1 MVTTEIPVRPEP
13 PAPAPKRTG
22 RKWALRI
29 VLAILIFAV
38 LLVFAAVAFVWW
50 TDSKI
55 ERIPASELTSL
66 QAAEGGPRNILMVG
80 TDSRENLPDDFENFG
95 NFSGS
100 RTDVIMLVHFVPG
113 EGAQLL
119 SIPRDLKVDFDDA
132 PTNRINTAY
141 VIGGPDLLV
150 ETVQDVTGVAVNN
163 YVEID
168 FVGFAAV
175 VDSLGGVEI
184 DFECAA
190 RDTKSGF
197 VADAGKQTLDGE
209 MAVAY
214 VRSRSYQENCDGSWD
229 TDGSGDIGRTGRQQ
243 ALLLAVFDQASSPSS
258 AFNAPRFAST
268 FAEQIRADEG
278 LSAGVILD
286 LGRSALSL
294 NRSSIHTA
302 TLPVKNHS
310 EGGRSYVIMVQPDA
324 DEVLTAFINGDPFP
338 S

>member
-1 MVTTEIPVRPEP
+1 MRLLMLLLILAV
-13 PAPAPKRTG
+13 
-22 RKWALRI
+22 I
-29 VLAILIFAV
+29 VVLGAI
-38 LLVFAAVAFVWW
+38 AFIWW
-50 TDSKI
+50 TNEKI

-66 QAAEGGPRNILMVG
+66 ETVVEGPRNILIVG
-80 TDSRENLPDDFENFG
+80 TDNRENLPDDFENFG

-119 SIPRDLKVDFDDA
+119 SIPRDLKVDFEDA

-141 VIGGPDLLV
+141 VQGGPDLLV
-150 ETVQDVTGVAVNN
+150 ETVQEVTGIAVNH

-168 FVGFAAV
+168 FVGFAAL
-175 VDSLGGVEI
+175 VDSIGGVELEI
-184 DFECAA
+184 DCPA
-190 RDTKSGF
+190 RDKKSGLD
-197 VADAGKQTLDGE
+197 VAAGTQTLDGE

-229 TDGSGDIGRTGRQQ
+229 TDGSGDIGRAGRQQ
-243 ALLLAVFDQASSPSS
+243 ELLLAVFDQAASPSG
-258 AFNAPRFAST
+258 AFNLPSFAST

-278 LSAGVILD
+278 LSAAVILD
-286 LGRSALSL
+286 LGRSALRL
-294 NRSSIHTA
+294 NRSSIQTA

-310 EGGRSYVIMVQPDA
+310 EGGRSYVIMIEPDA
-324 DEVLTAFINGDPFP
+324 SEVLDAFINGDPFP